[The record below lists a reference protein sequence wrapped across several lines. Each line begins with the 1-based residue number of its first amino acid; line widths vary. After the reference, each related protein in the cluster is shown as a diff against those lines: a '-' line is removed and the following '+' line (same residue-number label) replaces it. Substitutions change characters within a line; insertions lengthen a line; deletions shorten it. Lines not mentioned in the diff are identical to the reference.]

1 MVAVGKD
8 SGSWSLNLFCL
19 GGNSFMYY
27 GEIKKVDVANG
38 PGARVSLFVSGCT
51 HHCKNCFNQQTWD
64 FQYGR
69 PFTEQTEQ
77 EILQAL
83 QPSYI
88 SGLTMLGGE
97 PFEPANQRCLLPFL
111 KKVRAQY
118 PDKNIWC
125 FTGYLF
131 DTELL
136 GQSRAVCEVT
146 REMLEQIDILVDGRF
161 EEEKKDMMLQFR
173 GSSNQRIIDV
183 PASLRE
189 GEVRLWKDLK
199 Y

>member
-1 MVAVGKD
+1 
-8 SGSWSLNLFCL
+8 
-19 GGNSFMYY
+19 MYY

-88 SGLTMLGGE
+88 SGLTVLGGE

-136 GQSRAVCEVT
+136 GQSRAVCEAT

-161 EEEKKDMMLQFR
+161 EEEKK
-173 GSSNQRIIDV
+173 V
-183 PASLRE
+183 
-189 GEVRLWKDLK
+189 
-199 Y
+199 